1 MPGRKRLRTAFPALE
16 DTPERHREPR
26 RDRPHRA
33 RSTGPHAIR
42 AQAAHVKV
50 AEKTSIIVGAVV
62 AWVVTRYYA
71 NKARNIKALG
81 WTPLGISRIVTRP
94 VTDVAQGL
102 ALSWNGNPLH
112 TPYTVMIRISNSG
125 TQEVVGE
132 LTSPDR

>member
-50 AEKTSIIVGAVV
+50 AEKTSMFKSP
-62 AWVVTRYYA
+62 TA
-71 NKARNIKALG
+71 NSNDAYGLDLVSMPIDA
-81 WTPLGISRIVTRP
+81 TPETEYRRATNISRYRASQDQWSDPGSAVSR
-94 VTDVAQGL
+94 AY
-102 ALSWNGNPLH
+102 S
-112 TPYTVMIRISNSG
+112 
-125 TQEVVGE
+125 EF
-132 LTSPDR
+132 

>member
-50 AEKTSIIVGAVV
+50 AEKTSLAVQIAGADHNRVQV
-62 AWVVTRYYA
+62 
-71 NKARNIKALG
+71 
-81 WTPLGISRIVTRP
+81 S
-94 VTDVAQGL
+94 
-102 ALSWNGNPLH
+102 
-112 TPYTVMIRISNSG
+112 
-125 TQEVVGE
+125 VVGRIRCSKVE
-132 LTSPDR
+132 LSRWWGPTCGNLATCVLFVRLIRFPTV

>member
-50 AEKTSIIVGAVV
+50 AEKTSMSEAGRYLAGCGAELRRFRSTWNPQTELDG
-62 AWVVTRYYA
+62 ASRLTPGTDRELLIPA
-71 NKARNIKALG
+71 GALPPG
-81 WTPLGISRIVTRP
+81 QHRHCR
-94 VTDVAQGL
+94 
-102 ALSWNGNPLH
+102 
-112 TPYTVMIRISNSG
+112 
-125 TQEVVGE
+125 
-132 LTSPDR
+132 TSMR